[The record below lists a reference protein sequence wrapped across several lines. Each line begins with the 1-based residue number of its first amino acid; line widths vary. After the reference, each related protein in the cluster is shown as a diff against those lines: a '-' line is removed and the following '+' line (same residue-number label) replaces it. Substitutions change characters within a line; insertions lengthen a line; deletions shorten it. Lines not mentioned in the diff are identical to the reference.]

1 MACRA
6 YLVFLRAHMRR
17 GLQVSLASSL
27 DAVCAIRTLCEIQQ
41 EPQCRDVF
49 VLLIMMAS
57 RWPSAKS
64 CARVND
70 SLWDNDC
77 SRRARIVLLY
87 TGAFPT
93 ALACVSSKLAALQIP
108 LLARILCQ
116 TKSLLPHHR
125 GRGHGKHMLEAWPVC
140 PGLFSRFGLFGL
152 ACLAWPI
159 RYRF

>member
-70 SLWDNDC
+70 SLWDKPGRVRGTWWKLC
-77 SRRARIVLLY
+77 IAGWYEERA
-87 TGAFPT
+87 F
-93 ALACVSSKLAALQIP
+93 ACREKKCYVQIWLESNLDNVNTLCAGGGRVYAVHSKT
-108 LLARILCQ
+108 
-116 TKSLLPHHR
+116 TKQSEPSDRLSP
-125 GRGHGKHMLEAWPVC
+125 
-140 PGLFSRFGLFGL
+140 
-152 ACLAWPI
+152 
-159 RYRF
+159 